1 MQATPVPCRAL
12 ATLGLAAVLGLA
24 GCQDMTTFVTGEN
37 FTKPPENSPRIEV
50 ELVVDVDP
58 AVWGDL
64 EEHGELEARIV
75 DQVQTVADLGMRFY
89 PVLSSE
95 YAEGDTRPEHVLTVR
110 VTELAVA
117 TDHRL
122 VEKKN
127 EPAHVES
134 KVKSIDSSATAVVQR
149 RRDGG
154 PSLLVANGDGKGHV
168 NAVSQER
175 VGELEAEGQ
184 PALAVVD
191 EDPEHGDLRVAESDV
206 LQAVDEAVIDALR
219 GVIKGVDRELGMEP
233 PAKP

>member
-12 ATLGLAAVLGLA
+12 ATLGLAAVLGLS
-24 GCQDMTTFVTGEN
+24 GCQDMNTFMTGEQ
-37 FTKPPENSPRIEV
+37 FPKVQEDFPRIEV

-64 EEHGELEARIV
+64 VEHGELEARIV
-75 DQVQTVADLGMRFY
+75 EQVQSVADLGMRFY
-89 PVLSSE
+89 PALSSE
-95 YAEGDTRPEHVLTVR
+95 YAEGDARPEHVLTVR
-110 VTELAVA
+110 VTELSVA

-122 VEKKN
+122 VEKKDQ
-127 EPAHVES
+127 PSRIES
-134 KVKSIDSSATAVVQR
+134 KVKSIHSAATAVVAR

-154 PSLLVANGDGKGHV
+154 PNLVVANGEGKGHV

-184 PALAVVD
+184 PVFGVVE
-191 EDPEHGDLRVAESDV
+191 EDPEHEDLRVAESDV
-206 LQAVDEAVIDALR
+206 LQAVDEAVVDALR
-219 GVIKGVDRELGMEP
+219 GVIKGVDRELGMDA